1 MNDDL
6 ALETLRDAIQT
17 FLRTDTGEDRI
28 VTAFM
33 LTAESV
39 TLTNRDENYVNLAG
53 TGTYATRVGL
63 AHIALQDTL
72 EGDDDE

>member
-1 MNDDL
+1 MTDDP
-6 ALETLRDAIQT
+6 ALEKLRDAIQN

-28 VTAFM
+28 VTGFL

-39 TLTNRDENYVNLAG
+39 TLTNRDENYINLAG

-72 EGDDDE
+72 EGDDE

>member
-1 MNDDL
+1 MTDDP
-6 ALETLRDAIQT
+6 ALEALRDAIQT
-17 FLRTDTGEDRI
+17 FLRTDTSEDRI
-28 VTAFM
+28 VTAFL

-39 TLTNRDENYVNLAG
+39 TLHNGDENYVNHAG